1 MVQMNLRRGSKSSL
15 EESSEI
21 ILYEIIL
28 YTKGTLMHD
37 LVSKIFLTLENLSV
51 FNDFFVCKL
60 GFRFCKY
67 CGNILQD
74 ENDFTT

>member
-1 MVQMNLRRGSKSSL
+1 MVQMNLHRGSKSSL

-51 FNDFFVCKL
+51 FNDFFICKL
-60 GFRFCKY
+60 GFRFSKY
-67 CGNILQD
+67 CTNILQD